1 MADYTK
7 VTYTYYSD
15 TLGRAVV
22 PTAEEFNA
30 LKLENIQKMKHYE
43 EIGVVE
49 ETEENGIISAVCMMI
64 EADYKINSLKS
75 GTSAA
80 AIASESLGGHSISY
94 GSTALNKQN
103 ELDAKSADAQKI
115 DAIKLFCRFN
125 IGV

>member
-1 MADYTK
+1 MANYTQ

-15 TLGRAVV
+15 TLRRAVV
-22 PTAEEFNA
+22 PTAEEFDA
-30 LKLENIQKMKHYE
+30 LKLENVQKMKHFE
-43 EIGVVE
+43 DLGVVE
-49 ETEENGIISAVCMMI
+49 ELEENGIISAVCMMI
-64 EADYKINSLKS
+64 EADYKNNLLKS
-75 GTSAA
+75 GASAA

-115 DAIKLFCRFN
+115 DAIKLFCRLN